1 MAESTVPTA
10 APIYLTIPQNVSDVN
25 RQSKRDRMEKL
36 FPKKTILTCSILQL
50 ICAGTAAITQLI
62 LFAVDPD
69 RYSSIADIGTGIWTG
84 VLFGIAGG
92 LGLNASQ
99 RTSHCSVIAFM
110 VLSIIASLFAI
121 PLIVISGF
129 GIGDLERRNSK
140 YDFMRILYSIQ
151 LLTGLLQGVVAI
163 TTAAFS
169 CRVVCCGRQR
179 SNMGTVIY
187 TNAVPQSV
195 PLTAV
200 IATGA
205 SEASG
210 TSGAS
215 VQPTTTV
222 DEKPPKYEDLET
234 DQDAGEGDR
243 YQRFD

>member
-99 RTSHCSVIAFM
+99 RPSHCSVIAFM

-121 PLIVISGF
+121 PLIVISGI
-129 GIGDLERRNSK
+129 GIGIGSDRQYDL
-140 YDFMRILYSIQ
+140 MRILCSIQ

>member
-1 MAESTVPTA
+1 M
-10 APIYLTIPQNVSDVN
+10 
-25 RQSKRDRMEKL
+25 
-36 FPKKTILTCSILQL
+36 
-50 ICAGTAAITQLI
+50 G
-62 LFAVDPD
+62 
-69 RYSSIADIGTGIWTG
+69 
-84 VLFGIAGG
+84 
-92 LGLNASQ
+92 
-99 RTSHCSVIAFM
+99 
-110 VLSIIASLFAI
+110 IASLFAI
-121 PLIVISGF
+121 PLIVISGI
-129 GIGDLERRNSK
+129 GIGIGSDRQYDL
-140 YDFMRILYSIQ
+140 MRILCSIQ

-187 TNAVPQSV
+187 TNTVPQSV

-210 TSGAS
+210 ASGAS
-215 VQPTTTV
+215 AQPTV

-234 DQDAGEGDR
+234 NQDTGEGDR

>member
-36 FPKKTILTCSILQL
+36 FPKKTILICSILQL

-69 RYSSIADIGTGIWTG
+69 GYSSIADVGTGIWTG

-99 RTSHCSVIAFM
+99 RPSHCSVIAFM

-121 PLIVISGF
+121 PLIVISGI
-129 GIGDLERRNSK
+129 GIGEHRRQYDL
-140 YDFMRILYSIQ
+140 MRILCSIQ

-169 CRVVCCGRQR
+169 CRVVCCGKQR

-187 TNAVPQSV
+187 TNTVPQSV

-200 IATGA
+200 IATGS

-210 TSGAS
+210 ASGAS
-215 VQPTTTV
+215 VQPTSTV

-234 DQDAGEGDR
+234 DQDTGEGDR

>member
-1 MAESTVPTA
+1 
-10 APIYLTIPQNVSDVN
+10 
-25 RQSKRDRMEKL
+25 
-36 FPKKTILTCSILQL
+36 
-50 ICAGTAAITQLI
+50 
-62 LFAVDPD
+62 
-69 RYSSIADIGTGIWTG
+69 
-84 VLFGIAGG
+84 
-92 LGLNASQ
+92 
-99 RTSHCSVIAFM
+99 VIAFM

-121 PLIVISGF
+121 PLIVISGI
-129 GIGDLERRNSK
+129 GIGSDRQ
-140 YDFMRILYSIQ
+140 YDFMLILYNIQ

-187 TNAVPQSV
+187 TNTVPQSV

-210 TSGAS
+210 ASGAS
-215 VQPTTTV
+215 VQPTATV

-234 DQDAGEGDR
+234 NEDTGEGDR
-243 YQRFD
+243 YQRFDWLSYLGLGGKKQLFIYKWPRIWCLKNVNFVKNETLKAWILWKMILWKCEFCEKKGFWKCEFCEKWDFENVNFVKIETLKFWILWKVGFW

>member
-1 MAESTVPTA
+1 M
-10 APIYLTIPQNVSDVN
+10 
-25 RQSKRDRMEKL
+25 
-36 FPKKTILTCSILQL
+36 
-50 ICAGTAAITQLI
+50 G
-62 LFAVDPD
+62 
-69 RYSSIADIGTGIWTG
+69 
-84 VLFGIAGG
+84 
-92 LGLNASQ
+92 
-99 RTSHCSVIAFM
+99 
-110 VLSIIASLFAI
+110 IASLFAI
-121 PLIVISGF
+121 PLIVISGI
-129 GIGDLERRNSK
+129 GIGIGSDRQYDL
-140 YDFMRILYSIQ
+140 MRILCSIQ

-187 TNAVPQSV
+187 TNAVPHTGCVPQSV

-243 YQRFD
+243 YKRFD

>member
-1 MAESTVPTA
+1 
-10 APIYLTIPQNVSDVN
+10 
-25 RQSKRDRMEKL
+25 
-36 FPKKTILTCSILQL
+36 
-50 ICAGTAAITQLI
+50 
-62 LFAVDPD
+62 
-69 RYSSIADIGTGIWTG
+69 
-84 VLFGIAGG
+84 
-92 LGLNASQ
+92 
-99 RTSHCSVIAFM
+99 M

-121 PLIVISGF
+121 PLIVISGI
-129 GIGDLERRNSK
+129 GIGESERWERRSRWNDDDDSDSQ
-140 YDFMRILYSIQ
+140 YDLMRILYSIQ

-187 TNAVPQSV
+187 TNTVPQSV

-210 TSGAS
+210 ASGAS
-215 VQPTTTV
+215 VQPTATV

-234 DQDAGEGDR
+234 NEDTGEGDR